1 MSLEKL
7 INELDKKHV
16 IKDRKDNYVN
26 QLGDSIGY
34 LVIDVHGN
42 EIVFADCGSIEEH
55 YGTLTQQQV
64 MTSEVIKHEFIEHYW
79 NGYIDYD
86 KKGYINTTKGVDSP

>member
-1 MSLEKL
+1 MIFEIF

-16 IKDRKDNYVN
+16 VKVGKDSSVN
-26 QLGDSIGY
+26 HLGDEIGY
-34 LVIDVHGN
+34 LVIDEQGN
-42 EIVFADCGSIEEH
+42 QIIFADCGSMEEN
-55 YGTLTQQQV
+55 YGSLTKQQV

-86 KKGYINTTKGVDSP
+86 KQGYIITIKGVDSP